1 MCGILSSNDLVDYMN
16 DDESEYTDEELD
28 NLGLTEEEKDLVKNE
43 GWSPFDFN
51 DDEDEEAED
60 DDYYND
66 NE

>member
-1 MCGILSSNDLVDYMN
+1 MCGILNSNDLVDYMD

-51 DDEDEEAED
+51 DDEDEESED

-66 NE
+66 DE

>member
-66 NE
+66 DE

>member
-1 MCGILSSNDLVDYMN
+1 MCGILNSNDLVDYMN

-28 NLGLTEEEKDLVKNE
+28 NLGLNEEEKDLVKNE

-66 NE
+66 DE

>member
-1 MCGILSSNDLVDYMN
+1 MCGILNNNDLVDYMN

-51 DDEDEEAED
+51 DDDHEEAED
-60 DDYYND
+60 SDYYND
-66 NE
+66 DE

>member
-1 MCGILSSNDLVDYMN
+1 MCGIISNNDLVDYMN

-66 NE
+66 DE

>member
-1 MCGILSSNDLVDYMN
+1 MCGILNNSDLVDYMN

-66 NE
+66 DE